1 MTTTPSRLAGLAT
14 AFAILAAGG
23 AAQAEW
29 KPTKSIEFVATGGPG
44 GGTDQ
49 FARTVQ
55 AAITRNKLT
64 DANIVVVNKGGG
76 SGAEGF
82 VYGKV
87 AAGDAHKLVF
97 ATSNEWMLPMV
108 AKLAFAPADLKP
120 VAAMAF
126 DEFILW
132 AKPGTETNAKSFLE
146 AAKARPGEM
155 KMGGSQSKD
164 TDQLLTRII
173 EKATGAKFI
182 YIPFKSG
189 NEAAV
194 QLSGGH
200 IDSNTNN
207 PSENVGQ
214 WKAGTGRPLCV
225 FSPQRMP
232 AGPKV
237 TATEGWADIPTCR
250 ESGVAVDEYRMPR
263 TIFTPARVSD
273 EATAFYV
280 DLMTKVRATPEWRD
294 YIERTAQ
301 TDRFLDAK
309 GLAAFIAEDEPRARE
324 IFREEGWLVN

>member
-1 MTTTPSRLAGLAT
+1 MKRKPVQI
-14 AFAILAAGG
+14 AFAAVACLVPAL
-23 AAQAEW
+23 AQAEW
-29 KPTKSIEFVATGGPG
+29 KPTKTIEFIVTAGPG

-55 AAITRNKLT
+55 AAITKNKLT

-82 VYGKV
+82 VYGKGAV
-87 AAGDAHKLVF
+87 GDAYKLVF

-132 AKPGTETNAKSFLE
+132 GKQGAFADAKSYIAAA
-146 AAKARPGEM
+146 AAKPGEM

-164 TDQLLTRII
+164 VDQLLTRLL
-173 EKATGAKFI
+173 EKATGTKFI
-182 YIPFKSG
+182 YVPFKSG

-194 QLSGGH
+194 QLAGGH

-207 PSENVGQ
+207 PSENIGQ
-214 WKAGTGRPLCV
+214 WKAGAGKPLCV
-225 FSPQRMP
+225 FSPERMP

-237 TATEGWADIPTCR
+237 TATEGWSDIPTCR
-250 ESGVAVDEYRMPR
+250 EAGIPLDEYRMPR
-263 TIFTPARVSD
+263 TIFTPAKVPD
-273 EATAFYV
+273 DVTAYYV
-280 DLMTKVRATPEWRD
+280 DLLRKVRETAEWKA
-294 YIERTAQ
+294 YLERSAQ
-301 TDRFLDAK
+301 TDRFLDAAEL
-309 GLAAFIAEDEPRARE
+309 GAFIAKDEPRARS
-324 IFREEGWLVN
+324 IFQDEGWLVN